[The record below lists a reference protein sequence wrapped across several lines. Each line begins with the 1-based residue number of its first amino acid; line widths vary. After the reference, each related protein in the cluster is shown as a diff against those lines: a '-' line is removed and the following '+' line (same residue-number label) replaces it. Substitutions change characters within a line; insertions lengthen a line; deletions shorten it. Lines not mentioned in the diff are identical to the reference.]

1 MSHFIKEIREATNLS
16 QSEFAKTYHIPLS
29 TLRKWEQL
37 VSFPPKY
44 VVELLEASIP
54 AYNKNLIKIVCEDNN
69 VYYLNKENKKI
80 FDNKR
85 NCISFDEPIDGVI
98 EANLPVYIKEL
109 FDDFYK
115 IQNQFNRDLF
125 LDKKEKIIWR

>member
-1 MSHFIKEIREATNLS
+1 MKHQIKEIREATKMS
-16 QSEFAKTYHIPLS
+16 QSEFAKAYNIPLS

-37 VSFPPKY
+37 VSIPPQY
-44 VVELLEASIP
+44 VIDLLEQSIP
-54 AYNKNLIKIVCEDNN
+54 AFNNDLTKVICDDNN
-69 VYYLNKENKKI
+69 VYYIDKENKKI

-85 NCISFDEPIDGVI
+85 NCISFNEPIDDVI
-98 EANLPVYIKEL
+98 EANLPVYVKDL

-115 IQNQFNRDLF
+115 IQNKFDRDLL